1 MDSGLRTIYRT
12 GVHAYGTDNDE
23 NATGADFD
31 SADCGQPLSAVF
43 RIHAS
48 IFTSAAHDWRS
59 PQRMKKGQ
67 ALSYPFTLSPFHLVI
82 FRAAPHGLRSP
93 RRMKKGQV
101 VNHLVTPSPF
111 HLAIFQGSYRKELR
125 YG

>member
-1 MDSGLRTIYRT
+1 MKMSPESSDPTVDSGLRTIFRT
-12 GVHAYGTDNDE
+12 GVHVYGTDNDE

-59 PQRMKKGQ
+59 PQGMKMEQALSHLVTLSPCHFSGQ
-67 ALSYPFTLSPFHLVI
+67 ALT
-82 FRAAPHGLRSP
+82 G
-93 RRMKKGQV
+93 
-101 VNHLVTPSPF
+101 
-111 HLAIFQGSYRKELR
+111 
-125 YG
+125 